1 MSWISLHTHSQYSI
15 LDSTA
20 SIQTLVQ
27 TASDHSMSALALTD
41 FCNLFGAIEFYKAC
55 KEACIKPILGCEMMI
70 APTSRLEKKKVGGQS
85 VAHPVVL
92 LAKNKKGY
100 QNLCKISSIAYLEGF
115 YYTPRIDKETLEE
128 HHSGLVCLTGS
139 LWSLVSEL
147 ILQENAEEA
156 FHEIQWLQALFKED
170 FYFELLRHQ
179 MSEETIVVDGMKKE
193 SWLYQNY
200 VTYIENQRIVNLAL
214 LDFSLK
220 LGIKTVAT
228 NDIHYIAQE
237 DWQAHEILKN
247 VQSGEPC
254 EIWERDSFGNP
265 KALVPN
271 PKRKVMSS
279 HAFYFKSPE
288 EMEALFSD
296 IPDAI
301 ATTGVIADK
310 CNFTLDFQKKFYP
323 VYTPPHLEDQEV
335 SEEVRKQE
343 VEKFLTDLCFD
354 GIAKRYTKEGLDK
367 VKEVYPDKEPLD
379 VIHNR
384 LNYELDLIISK
395 GMCDYLLIVY
405 DFIAWAKQKKIPV
418 GPGRGSGAGSIILY
432 LIGITDIEPLRF
444 NLFFERFINPERV
457 SYPDID
463 VDICMDRRAEVIEYT
478 LKKYGKDKVAQ
489 IITFGTMK
497 AKMAIKDV
505 GRVLSAP
512 LSKVNAIAKLIPEDP
527 GMTLEK
533 ALTIDPDLQHT
544 YETDEEAKKIIDFAK
559 KLDGSIRNTGVHA
572 AGLIICGDPLTD
584 HIPVCHSKDAGI
596 LLTQYSMKPV
606 EAVGML
612 KIDFLGLK
620 TLTSIQKTVD
630 AIEKS
635 SGVVIDWMNLPFDDA
650 PTFDLLN
657 QGKTLGVFQLESTG
671 MQDLARNL
679 HIDNFEEIIAVCALY
694 RPGPMEMIPS
704 FINRKHGREKIETE
718 HPLIED
724 IIRETYGIMVYQ
736 EQVMQIAS
744 RLANYSLGEGDVLRR
759 AMGKKDKKEMSK
771 QRSKFRK
778 GALENNINEKTSMLL
793 FDKIEKFASYG
804 FNKSHAAAYGYLS
817 YVTAYFKANY
827 PREWMAA
834 LMTCDM
840 DDISKVAKFIRECQ
854 AMGYSIITPDV
865 NESQLEFVSSP
876 SGVRFA
882 MSGIK
887 GVGKGVVEAII
898 YEREQHGLFKS
909 LNDFIKRMDHR
920 QMGKKV
926 LKTMVDAGCFDF
938 TKWDRGALHESLE
951 PMLETALREKKEKE
965 KGILDLF
972 ASVKKDEAEDLKSPK
987 STLMISKQEILK
999 KEKEILGFYLTGHP
1013 MEEFGQLIKK
1023 LDCTPFD
1030 QFEKLEHQSVCKVV
1044 FIIDTVCIRITS
1056 KSQRKFAILT
1066 ISDGMDRFEL
1076 PVWPSMYEEKSHLF
1090 NENQLLYSIV
1100 QIEKDIGE
1108 VKLRCCWL
1116 EDLALIEGGNLQE
1129 CNNAFTL
1136 AKNQAQSD
1144 KMRKKKIENQA
1155 NQVSSED
1162 QKRDKERLVKL
1173 LLSVNIDKIKLSNI
1187 LQLKMLFYQYS
1198 GNSAVD
1204 LEFISENNKV
1214 GTVGIQSEWGVRL
1227 DSEFES
1233 RLRSLPF
1240 ISKYE
1245 LVDNKDST
1253 N

>member
-1 MSWISLHTHSQYSI
+1 MP
-15 LDSTA
+15 
-20 SIQTLVQ
+20 
-27 TASDHSMSALALTD
+27 ALALTD
-41 FCNLFGAIEFYKAC
+41 FCNLFGAVEFYKTC
-55 KEACIKPILGCEMMI
+55 KEASIKPILGCEMMI
-70 APTSRLEKKKVGGQS
+70 APTSRLEKKKIRSQS
-85 VAHPVVL
+85 VGHPVVL

-100 QNLCKISSIAYLEGF
+100 QNLCKISSIAYIEGF
-115 YYTPRIDKETLEE
+115 YYTPRIDKETLEK

-139 LWSLVSEL
+139 SWSLVSQL
-147 ILQENAEEA
+147 NLQGNTEEA
-156 FHEIQWLQALFKED
+156 FHEIQWLQDLFKED

-179 MSEETIVVDGMKKE
+179 MSEETIDVDGMKQE

-200 VTYIENQRIVNLAL
+200 VTYIENQRKINLAL
-214 LDFSLK
+214 LDFSVK
-220 LGIKTVAT
+220 LGVKTVAT

-237 DWQAHEILKN
+237 DWKAHEVLKN

-265 KALVPN
+265 KALIPN
-271 PKRKVMSS
+271 PKRKVMPT
-279 HAFYFKSPE
+279 HDFYFKSPA
-288 EMEALFSD
+288 EMETLFAD
-296 IPDAI
+296 IPGAI
-301 ATTGVIADK
+301 ATTGEIADK
-310 CNFTLDFQKKFYP
+310 CNFKLDFKKKFYP

-335 SEEVRKQE
+335 DEETRVNE
-343 VEKFLTDLCFD
+343 VEKFLTELCRD
-354 GIAKRYTKEGLDK
+354 GIEKRYTKERLAK
-367 VKEVYPDKEPLD
+367 VKEVYPDEEPLD
-379 VIHNR
+379 VIRKR
-384 LNYELDLIISK
+384 LDYELDLIISK
-395 GMCDYLLIVY
+395 EMCDYLLIVY
-405 DFIAWAKQKKIPV
+405 DFIAWAKREGIPV

-505 GRVLSAP
+505 GRVLSVP
-512 LSKVNAIAKLIPEDP
+512 LSKVNGIAKLVPEDL
-527 GMTLEK
+527 GMTLKK
-533 ALTIDPDLQHT
+533 ALSIDPDLQNA

-559 KLDGSIRNTGVHA
+559 KLEGSIRNTGVHA

-584 HIPVCHSKDAGI
+584 HIPVCNSKDAEMV
-596 LLTQYSMKPV
+596 LTQYSMKPV

-620 TLTSIQKTVD
+620 TLTSIQKAVD

-635 SGVVIDWMNLPFDDA
+635 SGNSIDWVNLPFDDA

-657 QGKTLGVFQLESTG
+657 QGKTLGIFQLESTG
-671 MQDLARNL
+671 MQELARNL
-679 HIDNFEEIIAVCALY
+679 HIDTFEEIIAVGALY

-704 FINRKHGREKIETE
+704 FINRKHGREKIESD

-724 IIRETYGIMVYQ
+724 IISETYGIMVYQ

-771 QRSKFRK
+771 QRSKFRE

-834 LMTCDM
+834 LMTCDI
-840 DDISKVAKFIRECQ
+840 DDISKVAKYIRECQ
-854 AMGYSIITPDV
+854 AMGYPIITPDV
-865 NESQLEFVSSP
+865 NESQLEFVASP

-887 GVGKGVVEAII
+887 GVGRGVVEAII
-898 YEREQHGLFKS
+898 HEREQHGLFKS
-909 LNDFIKRMDHR
+909 FNDFIKRIDHR
-920 QMGKKV
+920 QVGKKV
-926 LKTMVDAGCFDF
+926 IETMVDAGCFDF
-938 TKWDRGALHESLE
+938 TEWSRGALHESLE
-951 PMLETALREKKEKE
+951 PMFETAVREKKDKE
-965 KGILDLF
+965 KGVLDLF
-972 ASVKKDEAEDLKSPK
+972 ASVKKDEVEDLTPPET
-987 STLMISKQEILK
+987 TLMISKQEMLK

-1013 MEEFGQLIKK
+1013 MEEFEQLIKK
-1023 LDCTPFD
+1023 LSCTSFD
-1030 QFEKLEHQSVCKVV
+1030 QFEKLDHQSVCKVV
-1044 FIIDTVCIRITS
+1044 FIIDTVRIRITA

-1090 NENQLLYSIV
+1090 NENQLLYGV
-1100 QIEKDIGE
+1100 LQIEKDAE
-1108 VKLRCCWL
+1108 DVKLGCRWL
-1116 EDLALIEGGNLQE
+1116 EDLALTEEENLKE
-1129 CNNAFTL
+1129 CDDAFTL
-1136 AKNQAQSD
+1136 AKKQAKSD
-1144 KMRKKKIENQA
+1144 KMREKKMANQE
-1155 NQVSSED
+1155 NQVSPED
-1162 QKRDKERLVKL
+1162 QRRDKERLVKL
-1173 LLSVNIDKIKLSNI
+1173 LLSVNIDKIKLSHI
-1187 LQLKMLFYQYS
+1187 LQLKQIFYKYS
-1198 GNSAVD
+1198 GNTAVH
-1204 LEFISENNKV
+1204 LEFISENDKV
-1214 GTVGIQSEWGVRL
+1214 GAVDIQSEWGIRL
-1227 DSEFES
+1227 DAEFES
-1233 RLRSLPF
+1233 KLRSLPF
-1240 ISKYE
+1240 IRKHQ
-1245 LVDNKDST
+1245 LVDNKANTD
-1253 N
+1253 